1 MINLHR
7 FANPTWF
14 VRASSAVLP
23 WVAGL
28 TAIVMAYGF
37 WQALFVSPPDYQMG
51 EAVRI
56 MYVHVPAAYMAM
68 MVYGVMAVAS
78 AVALIWKH
86 PVADVAAKASAPIGT
101 GFTVLALAT
110 GMLWGQP
117 MWGTF
122 WVWDAR
128 LTSVLILFFVYLG
141 YIGLWAAIEDPNR
154 ASRAAAIL
162 ALVGSVNLP
171 IIHFSVDWWNTL
183 HQSAS
188 LLTASGPTVDAAM
201 LPALLSL
208 IFGYTT
214 FYVMVLIWCMQRE
227 LVARKIRAL
236 QLLQAQG

>member
-1 MINLHR
+1 MAGLHR
-7 FANPTWF
+7 FANPTRF
-14 VRASSAVLP
+14 VRITSAVAP

-28 TAIVMAYGF
+28 TVLAMAYGV

-56 MYVHVPAAYMAM
+56 MYVHVPAAYMSM
-68 MVYGVMAVAS
+68 LVYGVMAVAS
-78 AVALIWKH
+78 AAALIWKH
-86 PVADVAAKASAPIGT
+86 PVADIAAQASAPIGAVFT
-101 GFTVLALAT
+101 GLALLT

-141 YIGLWAAIEDPNR
+141 YIGLRASIDDPDR

-171 IIHFSVDWWNTL
+171 IIHYSVEWWNTL

-188 LLTASGPTVDAAM
+188 LLRGDGPSIDAAM

-208 IFGYTT
+208 IVGYTT
-214 FYVMVLIWCMQRE
+214 FYATVLIWRMHRE
-227 LVARKIRAL
+227 LLARKVLSL
-236 QLLQAQG
+236 QRLQTQE